1 MIYFDSAYIAK
12 CYLNEPGADVVRG
25 LAKTLVG
32 LASSEWARVEFSS
45 ALRRHIHESGMT
57 SHQAR
62 QIRTQFEEDQKNQV
76 WTWFPVTSELLAE
89 TAESLH
95 RLPNEVMIRSAD
107 ALHLTCA
114 RGQGF
119 KEIYTND
126 RHLLACASHFGLK
139 GVDLIGS
146 GSQR

>member
-12 CYLNEPGADVVRG
+12 CYLNEPGAEVVRG
-25 LAKTLVG
+25 LAKTVLG
-32 LASSEWARVEFSS
+32 LASCEWARLEFSS
-45 ALRRHIHESGMT
+45 ALQRSVRDSGVT
-57 SHQAR
+57 AQQAR
-62 QIRTQFEEDQKNQV
+62 QIRAQFKEDQKNQV
-76 WTWFPVTSELLAE
+76 WTWFPVTSELLSE

-95 RLPNEVMIRSAD
+95 RLPKEVMIRSGD

-114 RGQGF
+114 RSQGF

-126 RHLLACASHFGLK
+126 RHMLACAGHFGLK

-146 GSQR
+146 GS